1 MRGREKGHRI
11 MVLLTMETLG
21 GIAQFITVLVLFV
34 IVLWVTWAVT
44 KWTASYQKGK
54 GAGGN
59 IEMLESFRIASD
71 KYVQIIRVA
80 DKYLAVAVAKDTVTF
95 LAQLDESAL
104 VWRESAVGVKMNFQ
118 EILEKVREK
127 KKE

>member
-1 MRGREKGHRI
+1 MT
-11 MVLLTMETLG
+11 LLTMETLG

-44 KWTASYQKGK
+44 KWTAGYQKGK
-54 GAGGN
+54 WSGGN

-80 DKYLAVAVAKDTVTF
+80 DKYLAVAVAKDTVIF

-104 VWRESAVGVKMNFQ
+104 VWREDMAGAKINFQ
-118 EILEKVREK
+118 GILEKVREK

>member
-1 MRGREKGHRI
+1 MI
-11 MVLLTMETLG
+11 LLTTESLSG
-21 GIAQFITVLVLFV
+21 YAQFITVLILFV
-34 IVLWVTWAVT
+34 VVLWVTWAVT
-44 KWTASYQKGK
+44 KWTAGYQKGK
-54 GAGGN
+54 WTGGN

>member
-1 MRGREKGHRI
+1 

-21 GIAQFITVLVLFV
+21 GLAQFITVLVLFV

>member
-1 MRGREKGHRI
+1 MI
-11 MVLLTMETLG
+11 LLTMDTLG

-34 IVLWVTWAVT
+34 AVLWVTWAVT
-44 KWTASYQKGK
+44 KWMGGYQKGK
-54 GAGGN
+54 WAGGN

-80 DKYLAVAVAKDTVTF
+80 DKYLAIAVSKDTVTV
-95 LAQLDESAL
+95 LSELEESKL
-104 VWRESAVGVKMNFQ
+104 VRRDDADSAKISFQ
-118 EILEKVREK
+118 KILEKVREK

>member
-1 MRGREKGHRI
+1 

-80 DKYLAVAVAKDTVTF
+80 DKYLAVAVAKDSVTF
-95 LAQLDESAL
+95 LAELDEQSLLFPEDTA
-104 VWRESAVGVKMNFQ
+104 GMKMNFR

>member
-1 MRGREKGHRI
+1 M
-11 MVLLTMETLG
+11 TMETLG

>member
-1 MRGREKGHRI
+1 

-104 VWRESAVGVKMNFQ
+104 VWRGSAVGVKMNFQ

>member
-1 MRGREKGHRI
+1 

-80 DKYLAVAVAKDTVTF
+80 DKYLAVAVAKDTVTC

>member
-1 MRGREKGHRI
+1 

>member
-1 MRGREKGHRI
+1 MT
-11 MVLLTMETLG
+11 LLTMETLG
-21 GIAQFITVLVLFV
+21 GIAQFITVLILFV

-44 KWTASYQKGK
+44 KWTAGYQKGK
-54 GAGGN
+54 WAGGN

-80 DKYLAVAVAKDTVTF
+80 DKYLAVAVAKDTVTL
-95 LAQLDESAL
+95 LAELEEQTLLFPGDA
-104 VWRESAVGVKMNFQ
+104 GGGQMNFR
-118 EILEKVREK
+118 EILEKVRGK

>member
-1 MRGREKGHRI
+1 M
-11 MVLLTMETLG
+11 MLLTMDTLG
-21 GIAQFITVLVLFV
+21 GIARFFTVLVLFV

-44 KWTASYQKGK
+44 KWTAGYQKGRW
-54 GAGGN
+54 AGGN

-80 DKYLAVAVAKDTVTF
+80 DKYLAVAVAKDTVTL
-95 LAQLDESAL
+95 LAELDKQTLLLPE
-104 VWRESAVGVKMNFQ
+104 EGVHGKASFR